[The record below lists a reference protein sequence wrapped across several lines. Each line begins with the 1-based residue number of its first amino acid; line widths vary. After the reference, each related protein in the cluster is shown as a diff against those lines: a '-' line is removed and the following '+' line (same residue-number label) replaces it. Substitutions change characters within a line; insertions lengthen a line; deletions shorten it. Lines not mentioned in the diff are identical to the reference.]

1 MKYKIIYLVFVVTC
15 FGWGHSQETSEREYR
30 IKRSEF
36 PLIAYEFVKTEIS
49 NVKKL
54 RFYKERDSARTLYK
68 AKFKKAKLYYSLEFD
83 ATGGLNN
90 IEVLITRVDIPD
102 DSFSVIQNYLG
113 KNISAYKIHKISQQY
128 LVSDETPLKTTIKN
142 AFQNLIIPSLNYE
155 LVISAKSKKG
165 RKEYEIL
172 FDSEGNFIRMRE
184 LEAPNYDHVLY

>member
-1 MKYKIIYLVFVVTC
+1 MKYKIVCLVFVLTC
-15 FGWGHSQETSEREYR
+15 AGWGHSQETSEREYR

-36 PLIAYEFVKTEIS
+36 PLIAYEFVKTELN

-102 DSFSVIQNYLG
+102 DSFSVIQTYLG
-113 KNISAYKIHKISQQY
+113 KNFKLFKIHKISQQY
-128 LVSDETPLKTTIKN
+128 LVSDEIPLKTTIKN
-142 AFQNLIIPSLNYE
+142 AFQNLIISSLNYE
-155 LVISAKSKKG
+155 LFISSKSNKE
-165 RKEYEIL
+165 RHEYEIL
-172 FDSEGNFIRMRE
+172 FDSEGNFIRIRE
-184 LEAPNYDHVLY
+184 LVAPNYDHILY